1 MKSRAC
7 IVRPGKE
14 RGSLDNRHV
23 RSVWEAFLGRAVSR
37 RDFFRLSSGAALA
50 LAAGGSLARP
60 GLIGAAAFPDVA
72 VVTGNAASA
81 TRAAVEMLGGMS
93 SFVKKGDKV
102 VIKPNM
108 SFARGPESAT
118 NTSPEVVRELVAM
131 CRAAGASRV
140 RVLDHPLRPDDLCVK
155 DIRDACRV
163 FGDDMVHALEQ
174 GSFYREVSIPGAKSL
189 HKTDVMKDV
198 LEADVLISAP
208 VAKSH
213 GSTGVS
219 LSLKG
224 MMGLV
229 YERGVMHYLHD
240 LSTSVVDLA
249 SLLKPRL
256 VVIDGSRVLSTRGP
270 GGPGKVIRADTIIA
284 SKDMVAADAQAVS
297 LFEWYG
303 QRMEPRQVKHI
314 RLAHERGLGR
324 MDLGGLAIGKKSV

>member
-1 MKSRAC
+1 
-7 IVRPGKE
+7 V
-14 RGSLDNRHV
+14 DD
-23 RSVWEAFLGRAVSR
+23 RSAGMIWEAFLNRAVTR

-50 LAAGGSLARP
+50 LGLGGPLMKP
-60 GLIGAAAFPDVA
+60 GTALGAALPDVA
-72 VVTGNAASA
+72 VVTGNAAPA

-93 SFVKKGDKV
+93 SFVKKGDRV

-118 NTSPEVVRELVAM
+118 NTNPEVVRELVSL
-131 CRAAGASRV
+131 CRAAGAARV
-140 RVLDHPLRPDDLCVK
+140 RVLDHPLRPNDLCVR

-163 FGDDMVHALEQ
+163 FGDDMVNALEDA
-174 GSFYREVSIPGAKSL
+174 SFYRETAIPNAKSL
-189 HKTDVMKDV
+189 GKTDVMKDV
-198 LEADVLISAP
+198 LEANVLIAAP

-219 LSLKG
+219 LSMKG

-240 LSTSVVDLA
+240 LSTAVVDLA
-249 SLLKPRL
+249 SFLRPKL

-270 GGPGKVIRADTIIA
+270 GGPGKVIKADTIIA
-284 SKDMVAADAQAVS
+284 SRDMVAADAQAVA
-297 LFEWYG
+297 LFQWYG

-324 MDLGGLAIGKKSV
+324 MDLEKLTIGKKSV